1 MKRAFV
7 AGAGGA
13 VGEAAALALLREGW
27 RVTASMRRVRP
38 EVVSR
43 LEAAGAERHI
53 GAFPD
58 TQWADGAYDAVVFT
72 THLSIANATLA
83 KAAVETRRLVVFSSN
98 NVAADSEAPSY
109 QALAAEERAVR
120 ARFPDVV
127 IIRPTMI
134 YGDPR
139 LGTLRR
145 LMQLARRSPILPLP
159 GSGRAMV
166 QPVFHGDLGIVAA
179 GLAAERAPSG
189 VFAVGGPD
197 VITMRALYRAVVRAA
212 RAHTLIVP
220 APGPLLS
227 LAAAM
232 KLISAEQAT
241 RAEADRTAVPQD
253 LLPSELMPCTSLMDG
268 LAHLARALD
277 DEAQRAG

>member
-7 AGAGGA
+7 VGAGGA
-13 VGEAAALALLREGW
+13 VGEAAALALLRDGW
-27 RVTASMRRVRP
+27 AVTASMRRVRP

-43 LEAAGAERHI
+43 LETAGAERHI

-58 TQWADGAYDAVVFT
+58 TQWVNSAYDAVVFT

-120 ARFPDVV
+120 ARFPDVA

-159 GSGRAMV
+159 GSGHAMV

-179 GLAAERAPSG
+179 GLASERAPSG

-197 VITMRALYRAVVRAA
+197 VVSMRALYRAVVRAA

-241 RAEADRTAVPQD
+241 RAEADRTAVQQD
-253 LLPSELMPCTSLMDG
+253 LLPSELMPRTSLIDG